1 MEQKVLLEMLSQ
13 ARSRGQVKT
22 LGRMLDAEPEV
33 RMAAETLARARG
45 IDEFASMDGKRLVK
59 RLLDRR
65 SAAQVRTNPIHR
77 DEAFE
82 CIHCGHSE
90 VPGGA
95 MVRDHC
101 SRCLYGLHVDI
112 VPGDRA
118 AECGGKLV
126 PIDFTVEGRAG
137 VVIHYRC
144 AVCGYTHR
152 TRAHAD
158 DNLPVGLRV
167 GENTP

>member
-1 MEQKVLLEMLSQ
+1 MEQKVLLEMLAQ
-13 ARSRGQVKT
+13 ARSRGQVKS
-22 LGRMLDAEPEV
+22 LGRMLDTEPEA
-33 RMAAETLARARG
+33 RMTAESLARARG

-59 RLLDRR
+59 RLLDRTN
-65 SAAQVRTNPIHR
+65 AAQVRTNPIHR
-77 DEAFE
+77 DESFE

-101 SRCLYGLHVDI
+101 SRCLHGLHVDN

-118 AECGGKLV
+118 AGCGGILV
-126 PIDFTVEGRAG
+126 PIDFSVEGRAG

-144 AVCGYTHR
+144 ERCGYSHR
-152 TRAHAD
+152 TRSHVD
-158 DNLPVGLRV
+158 DTLPVGLQL
-167 GENTP
+167 GDEPK